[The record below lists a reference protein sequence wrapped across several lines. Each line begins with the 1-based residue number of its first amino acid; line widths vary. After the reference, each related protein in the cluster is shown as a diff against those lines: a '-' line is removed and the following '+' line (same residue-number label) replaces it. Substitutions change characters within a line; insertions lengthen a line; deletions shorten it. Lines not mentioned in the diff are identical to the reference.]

1 MQKKL
6 SVILPIYWKNDFE
19 GLKKTFTSIL
29 RQTLQ
34 ANEII
39 IIYDDPS
46 FTDLD
51 YIKKIIKL
59 DKRIYH
65 LKNLI

>member
-19 GLKKTFTSIL
+19 GLKKTFSSIL

-39 IIYDDPS
+39 IMASNILLLKAPY
-46 FTDLD
+46 F
-51 YIKKIIKL
+51 IVKKFITIIRQTAL
-59 DKRIYH
+59 F
-65 LKNLI
+65 